1 MMSKRQQLLQNKSK
15 NTMGNKN
22 NNNKKT
28 DKDLNVLNDFHL

>member
-15 NTMGNKN
+15 ITMGNKN
-22 NNNKKT
+22 NNNNKT

>member
-1 MMSKRQQLLQNKSK
+1 MMSKRQQHLQNKSK

-22 NNNKKT
+22 NNNNKT